1 MSGNNSDYLGHVG
14 WASPLLLECAI
25 VRATVIFLLSSGLFL
40 GAACASAEVIHLKNG
55 RTIYA
60 DQVHENGSHLEY
72 EVGEDSYAIPKSS
85 VERIEAGGI
94 RPERTSSPGAEAKD
108 LPSFTFSGNVRGGID
123 VSDKIIRDGKVD
135 VDALA
140 AIEQQGNAPLTAAAY
155 FVAGKHELDQTTFS
169 KARTYFET
177 ALRFDSQNPTI
188 LNYYVAL
195 LVRTGNAAE
204 ALPYAERAVRIAPDS
219 ADTLAILGYAQYA
232 CDRNKDAIRSWKR
245 SLQLRP
251 DAQVQKYLEKAER
264 DASAESEFTQN
275 ESSHFTLKY
284 EGRQTPDSLRRD
296 LVATLESHYA
306 DLVRDLGVAPR
317 GSIAVI
323 LYTDQSFFDVTQSPS
338 WAGAVNDGKLRIPV
352 NGMTTVTPELSR
364 VLKHE
369 LAHSFINQLSGGRC
383 PQWLNEGIAQAM
395 EPKSL
400 SSRGRRLAQLFKAQQ
415 EIPYNA
421 LEGSFMRFSGLEANL
436 AYDESLAAVQFIID
450 TQSMSDL
457 QRILQRLAEGNST
470 ETALRATI
478 HDDYGRL
485 QGDVGKYLGD
495 KYGE

>member
-1 MSGNNSDYLGHVG
+1 
-14 WASPLLLECAI
+14 
-25 VRATVIFLLSSGLFL
+25 VRPSVIFLLLSGLFV
-40 GAACASAEVIHLKNG
+40 GGACASAEVIHLKNG

-60 DQVHENGSHLEY
+60 DQVHENGTHLEY

-85 VERIEAGGI
+85 VDHVEAGGI
-94 RPERTSSPGAEAKD
+94 RPERAAVADGAGPKAV
-108 LPSFTFSGNVRGGID
+108 PSFTPSDELRGEPEVID
-123 VSDKIIRDGKVD
+123 RIIREGKVD
-135 VDALA
+135 GDALA
-140 AIEQQGNAPLTAAAY
+140 AIEQQGNARVTAAAY
-155 FVAGKHELDQTTFS
+155 FIAGKHEMEQTNFS
-169 KARTYFET
+169 KARTYFES
-177 ALRFDSQNPTI
+177 ALRFEDQNPTI

-195 LVRTGNAAE
+195 LLRTGDAIE
-204 ALPYAERAVRIAPDS
+204 ALPYAERAARIAPDS
-219 ADTLAILGYAQYA
+219 PDTLAVLGYAQYSN
-232 CDRNKDAIRSWKR
+232 DRNKDAIRSWKR

-264 DASAESEFTQN
+264 DASAESDFTQN

-284 EGRQTPDSLRRD
+284 EGRQTPESLRRD
-296 LVATLESHYA
+296 LVSTLESHYT

-352 NGMTTVTPELSR
+352 NGMSSVTPELSR

-421 LEGSFMRFSGLEANL
+421 LEGSFMRFSGLEAML

-485 QGDVGKYLGD
+485 QDEVGRYLSS
-495 KYGE
+495 KYGD

>member
-1 MSGNNSDYLGHVG
+1 
-14 WASPLLLECAI
+14 
-25 VRATVIFLLSSGLFL
+25 VRAPVIFLFLSGLLL
-40 GAACASAEVIHLKNG
+40 GAAGASAEVIRLKNG

-72 EVGEDSYAIPKSS
+72 EIGEDTYAIPKS
-85 VERIEAGGI
+85 VVDRVEAGGV
-94 RPERTSSPGAEAKD
+94 RPERASAAGKGSEDA
-108 LPSFTFSGNVRGGID
+108 PSITPSDNLKGEPEVI
-123 VSDKIIRDGKVD
+123 DKIIHDGKVD
-135 VDALA
+135 ADALS
-140 AIEQQGNAPLTAAAY
+140 AIEQQGNAPVTAAAY
-155 FVAGKHELDQTTFS
+155 FIAGKHEIEQTNYS

-177 ALRFDSQNPTI
+177 AMRFEAQNPTI

-195 LVRTGNAAE
+195 LLRTGNAVE
-204 ALPYAERAVRIAPDS
+204 TLPYAERAVRIAPDS

-232 CDRNKDAIRSWKR
+232 SDRNKDAIRSWKR
-245 SLQLRP
+245 SLQIRP

-264 DASAESEFTQN
+264 DASAESDFTQN

-284 EGRQTPDSLRRD
+284 EGRQTPESLRHD
-296 LVATLESHYA
+296 LVSTLESHYG

-323 LYTDQSFFDVTQSPS
+323 LYTDQAFFDVTQSPS

-352 NGMTTVTPELSR
+352 NGMSSVTPDLSR

-400 SSRGRRLAQLFKAQQ
+400 SSRGHRLAALFKAQQ
-415 EIPYNA
+415 EIPFNQ
-421 LEGSFMRFSGLEANL
+421 LEGSFMRFSGMEAIL

-450 TQSMSDL
+450 TQSLSDL
-457 QRILQRLAEGNST
+457 QRILQRLAEGSST

-478 HDDYGRL
+478 HDDYGQL
-485 QGDVGKYLGD
+485 QTDVGKYLSS
-495 KYGE
+495 KYGD

>member
-1 MSGNNSDYLGHVG
+1 
-14 WASPLLLECAI
+14 
-25 VRATVIFLLSSGLFL
+25 
-40 GAACASAEVIHLKNG
+40 VIHLKNG

-60 DQVHENGSHLEY
+60 DQVHENGPHLEY

-85 VERIEAGGI
+85 VDRVEAGGV
-94 RPERTSSPGAEAKD
+94 RPERASTGDGKESRD
-108 LPSFTFSGNVRGGID
+108 VPSFTPADELKGEPE
-123 VSDKIIRDGKVD
+123 VSDKIIHDGKVD
-135 VDALA
+135 ADALA
-140 AIEQQGNAPLTAAAY
+140 AIEQQGNARMTAAGY
-155 FVAGKHELDQTTFS
+155 FIAGKHEMEQTNFS

-177 ALRFDSQNPTI
+177 ALRFEGQNATI

-195 LVRTGNAAE
+195 LLRTGNAID
-204 ALPYAERAVRIAPDS
+204 ALPLAERAVRIAPDS
-219 ADTLAILGYAQYA
+219 PDTLAVLGYAQYA
-232 CDRNKDAIRSWKR
+232 SDRNKDAIRSWRR

-264 DASAESEFTQN
+264 DATAESDYTQN
-275 ESSHFTLKY
+275 QSSHFILKY
-284 EGRQTPDSLRRD
+284 EGRQTPESLRRD
-296 LVATLESHYA
+296 LLSTLESHYG

-317 GSIAVI
+317 GSIAVV
-323 LYTDQSFFDVTQSPS
+323 LYTDQAFFDVTQSPS

-352 NGMTTVTPELSR
+352 NGMSSVTSELSR

-400 SSRGRRLAQLFKAQQ
+400 SSRGRRLAELFKAQQ
-415 EIPYNA
+415 EIPFNA
-421 LEGSFMRFSGLEANL
+421 LEGGFMRFSPMEAIL

-450 TQSMSDL
+450 TQGASDL

-470 ETALRATI
+470 EAALRATI
-478 HDDYGRL
+478 HDDYGQL
-485 QGDVGKYLGD
+485 QTEVGKYLSS
-495 KYGE
+495 KY

>member
-1 MSGNNSDYLGHVG
+1 M
-14 WASPLLLECAI
+14 I
-25 VRATVIFLLSSGLFL
+25 R
-40 GAACASAEVIHLKNG
+40 LKNG

-72 EVGEDSYAIPKSS
+72 EVGEDSYAIPKS
-85 VERIEAGGI
+85 VVDRVEAGGV
-94 RPERTSSPGAEAKD
+94 RPERASTAGGKSSEPA
-108 LPSFTFSGNVRGGID
+108 PSITPSDNLKGEPEII
-123 VSDKIIRDGKVD
+123 DKIIRDGKVD
-135 VDALA
+135 ADALSA
-140 AIEQQGNAPLTAAAY
+140 LEQQGNAPVTAAAY
-155 FVAGKHELDQTTFS
+155 FIAGKHEMEQTNYNR
-169 KARTYFET
+169 ARTYFET
-177 ALRFDSQNPTI
+177 AMRFEGQNPTI

-195 LVRTGNAAE
+195 LLRTGNAVE

-219 ADTLAILGYAQYA
+219 ADTLAIQGYAQYA
-232 CDRNKDAIRSWKR
+232 SDRNKDAIRSWKR
-245 SLQLRP
+245 SLQIRP

-264 DASAESEFTQN
+264 DASAESDFTQN

-284 EGRQTPDSLRRD
+284 EGRQTPESLRRD
-296 LVATLESHYA
+296 LVSTLESHYG

-323 LYTDQSFFDVTQSPS
+323 LYTDQAFFDVTQSPS

-352 NGMTTVTPELSR
+352 NGMSSVTPDLSR

-400 SSRGRRLAQLFKAQQ
+400 SSRGRRLAALFKAQQ
-415 EIPYNA
+415 EIPFNQ
-421 LEGSFMRFSGLEANL
+421 LEGSFMRFSGMEAIL

-450 TQSMSDL
+450 TQSLSDL
-457 QRILQRLAEGNST
+457 QRILQRLSEGSST
-470 ETALRATI
+470 ESALRATI
-478 HDDYGRL
+478 HDDYGQL
-485 QGDVGKYLGD
+485 QTNTGKYLSS
-495 KYGE
+495 KYGD

>member
-1 MSGNNSDYLGHVG
+1 
-14 WASPLLLECAI
+14 
-25 VRATVIFLLSSGLFL
+25 VRAPVIFLLLSGLFL
-40 GAACASAEVIHLKNG
+40 GADCASAEVIHLKNG

-72 EVGEDSYAIPKSS
+72 EVGEDSYAIPKSA
-85 VERIEAGGI
+85 VDRVEAGGV
-94 RPERTSSPGAEAKD
+94 RPDRASAAGGNKD
-108 LPSFTFSGNVRGGID
+108 IPLFTPTDELKGEPEVID
-123 VSDKIIRDGKVD
+123 RIIRDGKVD
-135 VDALA
+135 GDALA
-140 AIEQQGNAPLTAAAY
+140 AIERQGNSRVSAAAY
-155 FVAGKHELDQTTFS
+155 FIAGKHEMEQTNFN
-169 KARTYFET
+169 KARPYFET
-177 ALRFDSQNPTI
+177 ALRFEGQNPTI
-188 LNYYVAL
+188 LNYYVSL
-195 LVRTGNAAE
+195 LLRTGHAVE

-219 ADTLAILGYAQYA
+219 PDTLAVLGYAQYSN
-232 CDRNKDAIRSWKR
+232 DRNKDAIRSWKR

-264 DASAESEFTQN
+264 DASAESDFTQN
-275 ESSHFTLKY
+275 ESSHFILKY
-284 EGRQTPDSLRRD
+284 EGRQTPESLRRD
-296 LVATLESHYA
+296 LVSTLESHYG

-323 LYTDQSFFDVTQSPS
+323 LYTDQAFFDVTQSPS

-352 NGMTTVTPELSR
+352 NGMSSVTPELSR

-400 SSRGRRLAQLFKAQQ
+400 SSHGRRLAELFKSQQ
-415 EIPYNA
+415 EIPFNA
-421 LEGSFMRFSGLEANL
+421 LEGSFMRFSPMEAIL

-450 TQSMSDL
+450 TQGSSDL
-457 QRILQRLAEGNST
+457 QRILQRIAEGNST
-470 ETALRATI
+470 ESALRATI

-485 QGDVGKYLGD
+485 QEDVGKYLSS
-495 KYGE
+495 KY

>member
-1 MSGNNSDYLGHVG
+1 LSS
-14 WASPLLLECAI
+14 LLLGA
-25 VRATVIFLLSSGLFL
+25 SG
-40 GAACASAEVIHLKNG
+40 ASAEVIRLKNG
-55 RTIYA
+55 RTIYG

-85 VERIEAGGI
+85 VDRVEAGGI
-94 RPERTSSPGAEAKD
+94 RPERSATAAGPDSRD
-108 LPSFTFSGNVRGGID
+108 VPSFTPADELKGEPEVI
-123 VSDKIIRDGKVD
+123 DKIIRDGKVD
-135 VDALA
+135 TDALA
-140 AIEQQGNAPLTAAAY
+140 AIEQRGNSGVTAAGY
-155 FVAGKHELDQTTFS
+155 FIAGKHEMEQTNFS
-169 KARTYFET
+169 KARSYFET
-177 ALRFDSQNPTI
+177 ALRFEGQNPTI

-195 LVRTGNAAE
+195 LLRTGNAIE
-204 ALPYAERAVRIAPDS
+204 ALPYAERAVRVAPDS
-219 ADTLAILGYAQYA
+219 PDTLAILGYAQYA
-232 CDRNKDAIRSWKR
+232 SDRNKDAIRSWKR

-264 DASAESEFTQN
+264 DATAESDFTQN

-284 EGRQTPDSLRRD
+284 EGRQTPESLRRD
-296 LVATLESHYA
+296 LVSTLESHYD

-323 LYTDQSFFDVTQSPS
+323 LYTDQAFFDVTQSPS

-352 NGMTTVTPELSR
+352 NGMTSVTPELSR

-369 LAHSFINQLSGGRC
+369 LAHSFINRLSGGRC

-400 SSRGRRLAQLFKAQQ
+400 SSRGRRLAQLFKTQQ
-415 EIPYNA
+415 EIPFNA
-421 LEGSFMRFSGLEANL
+421 LEGSFMRFSGMEAML

-450 TQSMSDL
+450 TQGGSDL
-457 QRILQRLAEGNST
+457 QRILQRLADGNST

-478 HDDYGRL
+478 HDDYGQL
-485 QGDVGKYLGD
+485 QGQVGKYLSD